1 MVIFQCE
8 EKWKCSFL
16 WFGCFTPRLV
26 NSGNMSGGQSATL
39 LSLSEEV
46 LGLIID
52 HLFLCD
58 INSLRLVCKR
68 LKATV
73 EMQTTLRCNQK
84 KLDWQLSPAPLMGLR
99 RHFVRKLAE
108 SFVTNMSEGRIEKV
122 MEVWAV
128 RMELQAFLEAS
139 CQEDYTMAISQLI
152 YARHQKLVKRSLVHI
167 CHNHHNRWLC
177 IKFSQV

>member
-1 MVIFQCE
+1 MIWLFHAPA
-8 EKWKCSFL
+8 SD
-16 WFGCFTPRLV
+16 
-26 NSGNMSGGQSATL
+26 SGNMSGGQNATL

-84 KLDWQLSPAPLMGLR
+84 NLDWQLSPAPLMGLR

-152 YARHQKLVKRSLVHI
+152 YARHQKLVKRSIVHI

-177 IKFSQV
+177 KKLSQV